1 MCGIYGILQLDGAPA
16 DPALMP
22 AMGRVIAHRG
32 PDDEGHHV
40 DGPCAIGM
48 RRLSI
53 IDLAGGHQ
61 PLSNEDGTLWLVC
74 NGEIYNFRELRREL
88 EALGHRFKTA
98 SDSEVILH
106 SYAQYGDEFIHR
118 LNGMFAFALWEARRQ
133 RLIIGRDRLGIKPI
147 YLYRDAGRL
156 AFASEAKALLTL
168 PGVTAELDPAALHS
182 YLNLGYVAAPLSIF
196 RGIGKLPP
204 ASVLIV
210 EGGDVKESRYWRV
223 PEEMDRG
230 IGEGEWVQRIRFR
243 LGESVRMQMVSD
255 VPIGAFL
262 SGGIDSST
270 VVGLMAAHS
279 ERPIRTYSIGFKGT
293 AADDYYNEL
302 PYARRVADLFHTEHQ
317 EIVVR
322 PDVVALLPH
331 LLWHMDEPISDT
343 AFITT
348 YLVSQFAR
356 RDVTVILSGVGG
368 DELFG
373 GYRRYL
379 GNYYQAYLDRLPGW
393 VRRAASAVGARL
405 PSDRHSPL
413 LNLSRLAKGFLESSG
428 LPFEERYR
436 AYVQVF
442 PLQEVQRLLRLN
454 GPAGPDMIEA
464 AFRHAAGGDAL
475 NRMLAVDAETQL
487 PDDLLMLTDK
497 MSMATSLE
505 CRVPLLDHELVE
517 LAARMP
523 EDVKIRGGRLKHA
536 MKEAVSDLL
545 PRDILER
552 KKRGFGTPMGAW
564 LKDDLAPLVRGL
576 LSETAVNG
584 RGLFRYPVI
593 RDLIAAHEANR
604 IDGTDRLLALMN
616 LEIWSRMY
624 LDGRAPGDVTDELK
638 GMLAPGGQR
647 KQFAPQINADKINPK
662 FKSRLAADGH
672 R

>member
-1 MCGIYGILQLDGAPA
+1 VCGIYGILQLDGAPA

-22 AMGRVIAHRG
+22 AMGRVTVHRG
-32 PDDEGHHV
+32 PDDEGYHA

-61 PLSNEDGTLWLVC
+61 PLSNGDGTLWLVC

-106 SYAQYGDEFIHR
+106 SYRQYGDEFIHR
-118 LNGMFAFALWEARRQ
+118 LNGMFGFALWDARRR
-133 RLIIGRDRLGIKPI
+133 RLIVGRDRLGIKPI
-147 YLYRDAGRL
+147 YLYRDARRL

-168 PGVTAELDPAALHS
+168 PGVTAEIDPAALHS

-196 RGIGKLPP
+196 RGISKLPP
-204 ASVLIV
+204 ASMLFV
-210 EGGDVKESRYWRV
+210 EGGRVDERRYWRV
-223 PEEMDRG
+223 PTVIDRSL
-230 IGEGEWVQRIRFR
+230 GEDELVERIRAR
-243 LGESVRMQMVSD
+243 LDESVRMQMVSD

-270 VVGLMAAHS
+270 VVGLMSAHS
-279 ERPIRTYSIGFKGT
+279 DQPIRTYSIGFKGT

-302 PYARRVADLFHTEHQ
+302 PYARRVADLFHTEHH

-348 YLVSQFAR
+348 YLVSEFAR

-379 GNYYQAYLDRLPGW
+379 GNHYQAYFNRLPGW
-393 VRRAASAVGARL
+393 ARRAASAVGERL

-413 LNLSRLAKGFLESSG
+413 LNLSRLAKGFLESAG

-454 GPAGPDMIEA
+454 GAARPDMIEA
-464 AFRHAAGGDAL
+464 AFRHAGGGDSL

-564 LKDDLAPLVRGL
+564 LKEDLAPLVRGL

-584 RGLFRYPVI
+584 RGLFHFSVI
-593 RDLIAAHEANR
+593 RDLIAAHEANQ
-604 IDGTDRLLALMN
+604 IDGTERLLALMN

-624 LDGRAPGDVTDELK
+624 LDGRAPDNVRTELK
-638 GMLAPGGQR
+638 AMLA
-647 KQFAPQINADKINPK
+647 
-662 FKSRLAADGH
+662 
-672 R
+672 